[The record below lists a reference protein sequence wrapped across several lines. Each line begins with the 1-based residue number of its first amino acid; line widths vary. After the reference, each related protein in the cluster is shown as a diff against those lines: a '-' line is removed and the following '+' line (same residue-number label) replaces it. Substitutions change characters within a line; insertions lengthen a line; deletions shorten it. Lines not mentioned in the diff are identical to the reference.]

1 MRFILAKNL
10 SKFIFRLSIFNFLTK
25 NNYPFYSYLFLRMK
39 TLFTKNAKFK
49 VQSTKT
55 FLFFSLFYSL
65 FSFSQEIEKD
75 STKITK
81 LKEVVLS
88 SVRAKDK
95 NPITFTNIS
104 KEEIAKRNLG
114 QDIPVLLNYQPSV
127 VTTTDAGNGIGYTYM
142 RVRGSDGS
150 RINVTLNGVPFNDS
164 ESHGTFFVNLP
175 DFASSIESAQL
186 QRGVGTSTNGAGAF
200 GASLNMETKSYQ
212 EKSHAEI
219 ANSVGSFG
227 TRKHTLSFGTGLHN
241 NFEIN
246 GRLSQIASDG
256 YIDRASTNMF
266 GYFLNANY
274 VKENTLIKF
283 IAFGGK
289 EKTYQSWYGLEDEE
303 KLENDRTYNIAGI
316 YYDENGNVQFY
327 DNETDNYWQN
337 HFQLHWSEKWNSKW
351 NSNVSLHYTLGKGF
365 FEQYKEDETLA
376 EYNLPDFNGNSV
388 SDLVR
393 RRWLDNDFFGATF
406 TLNYDSQKTDF
417 QIGGAANRY
426 LGKHY
431 GEVIKTQFYIP
442 NANRYYDNFGNKDD
456 VNVYSKVS
464 HEIIDK
470 LSVFADLQYRMVFYK
485 ADSFRFDDVN
495 DTFRFFNPKVGLNY
509 QLNSTNMFYGYF
521 GIANKEPRR
530 DDYENE
536 NSKPKSERL
545 NDFELGWKYNTKNIK
560 INTNAFYMDY
570 KNQLVLT
577 GALNDVG
584 APVFTN
590 SGKSFRYGIEIDA
603 QIKVIDKL
611 YFQPNVTVSQNKNK
625 DFYFQRDGELQN
637 LGDTNIAFSPNL
649 IAGGNIAFL
658 PLKGLQISLLS
669 KYVGKQYMGNI
680 DSEKSVLE
688 AYFINDLNVNY
699 EWKINKGIKSIVFS
713 GLINN
718 IFNVEYES
726 NGYFYTYDDDFS
738 NPPAI
743 TTVEG
748 AGFYPQAG
756 TNFLVG
762 MTVKF

>member
-1 MRFILAKNL
+1 MKILFHKKEKYL
-10 SKFIFRLSIFNFLTK
+10 SKATNQKAKVSLSLLT
-25 NNYPFYSYLFLRMK
+25 
-39 TLFTKNAKFK
+39 
-49 VQSTKT
+49 
-55 FLFFSLFYSL
+55 FFFFL
-65 FSFSQEIEKD
+65 FSFSQETEKD
-75 STKITK
+75 STKITQ
-81 LKEVVLS
+81 LNEVVLS
-88 SVRAKDK
+88 SVRAKEK
-95 NPITFTNIS
+95 SPITFTNIS

-114 QDIPVLLNYQPSV
+114 QDIPILLNYQPSV
-127 VTTTDAGNGIGYTYM
+127 VTTTDAGNGVGYTYM

-175 DFASSIESAQL
+175 DFASSIQSAQL

-212 EKSHAEI
+212 EKAHAEI

-227 TRKHTLSFGTGLHN
+227 TRKHTLSFGSGLHN

-266 GYFLNANY
+266 GYFFNANY
-274 VKENTLIKF
+274 VKENTIIKL

-289 EKTYQSWYGLEDEE
+289 EKTYQAWYGLEDEE
-303 KLENDRTYNIAGI
+303 MLANNPTYNIAGM

-351 NSNVSLHYTLGKGF
+351 SSNVSLHYTAGKGF
-365 FEQYKEDETLA
+365 FEQYKEDEDVTA
-376 EYNLPDFNGNSV
+376 YNLPDFNGNV
-388 SDLVR
+388 ISDLVR

-406 TLNYDSQKTDF
+406 FLNYNSQKTDF
-417 QIGGAANRY
+417 QIGGAVNRY

-431 GEVIKTQFYIP
+431 GEVIKTQYYTP

-456 VNVYSKVS
+456 VNVYSKIS
-464 HEIIDK
+464 QEIIDK
-470 LSVFADLQYRMVFYK
+470 VNVFADLQYRMVFYQ
-485 ADSFRFDDVN
+485 ADSFKFNDVN

-509 QLNSTNMFYGYF
+509 QLNANNMFYGYF

-530 DDYENE
+530 DDYENNE
-536 NSKPKSERL
+536 NKPKPERL
-545 NDFELGWKYNTKNIK
+545 NDYELGWKYVSKKIK
-560 INTNAFYMDY
+560 VNTNLFYMNY

-590 SGKSFRYGIEIDA
+590 SGKSYRYGIEIDA
-603 QIKVIDKL
+603 QIQIVEGL
-611 YFQPNVTVSQNKNK
+611 FFQPNVTLSQNKNQE
-625 DFYFQRDGELQN
+625 FYFQRDGELQN
-637 LGDTNIAFSPNL
+637 LGDTNIAFSPNV
-649 IAGGNIAFL
+649 IAGGNITYL
-658 PLKGLQISLLS
+658 PVKGLQISLLS

-680 DSEKSVLE
+680 DAEKSILE

-699 EWKINKGIKSIVFS
+699 EWKINKGIQSIVFS

-718 IFNVEYES
+718 IFDVKYIS

-743 TTVEG
+743 TTIEG
-748 AGFYPQAG
+748 AGYYPQAG
-756 TNFLVG
+756 INFLAG

>member
-1 MRFILAKNL
+1 
-10 SKFIFRLSIFNFLTK
+10 
-25 NNYPFYSYLFLRMK
+25 MK

-55 FLFFSLFYSL
+55 FLFFSFLYSL

-470 LSVFADLQYRMVFYK
+470 LSVFADLQYRMVFYN

-495 DTFRFFNPKVGLNY
+495 DAFRFFNPKVGLNY

-699 EWKINKGIKSIVFS
+699 EWKINKGIKAIVFS

-738 NPPAI
+738 NPSAI
-743 TTVEG
+743 ITVEG

>member
-1 MRFILAKNL
+1 MACSSLSFYVKKRFLRT
-10 SKFIFRLSIFNFLTK
+10 FIFFFL
-25 NNYPFYSYLFLRMK
+25 FSF
-39 TLFTKNAKFK
+39 
-49 VQSTKT
+49 
-55 FLFFSLFYSL
+55 FFSLA
-65 FSFSQEIEKD
+65 SFSQETEKD
-75 STKITK
+75 STKITQ
-81 LKEVVLS
+81 LNEVVLS
-88 SVRAKDK
+88 SVRAKEK
-95 NPITFTNIS
+95 SPITFTNIS

-127 VTTTDAGNGIGYTYM
+127 VTTTDAGNGVGYTYM

-175 DFASSIESAQL
+175 DFASSIQSAQL

-212 EKSHAEI
+212 EKAHAEI
-219 ANSVGSFG
+219 SNSVGSFG
-227 TRKHTLSFGTGLHN
+227 TRKHTLSFGSGLHN

-256 YIDRASTNMF
+256 YIDRASTKMF
-266 GYFLNANY
+266 GYFFNANY
-274 VKENTLIKF
+274 VKENTIIKL

-289 EKTYQSWYGLEDEE
+289 EKTYQAWYGLEDEE
-303 KLENDRTYNIAGI
+303 MLANNPTYNIAGM

-351 NSNVSLHYTLGKGF
+351 SSNVSLHYTAGKGF
-365 FEQYKEDETLA
+365 FEQYKEDEDLTA
-376 EYNLPDFNGNSV
+376 YNLPDFNGNTI

-393 RRWLDNDFFGATF
+393 RRWLDNDFFGTTF
-406 TLNYDSQKTDF
+406 FLNYNSQKTDF

-431 GEVIKTQFYIP
+431 GEVIKTQYYTP
-442 NANRYYDNFGNKDD
+442 NSNRYYDNFGNKDD
-456 VNVYSKVS
+456 VNVYSKIS

-470 LSVFADLQYRMVFYK
+470 VNVFADLQYRMVFYQ
-485 ADSFRFDDVN
+485 ADSFKFNDVN

-509 QLNSTNMFYGYF
+509 QFNANNMFYGYF

-530 DDYENE
+530 DDYENNE
-536 NSKPKSERL
+536 NKPKSERL
-545 NDFELGWKYNTKNIK
+545 NDYELGWKYASKKIK
-560 INTNAFYMDY
+560 VNTNFFYMKY

-590 SGKSFRYGIEIDA
+590 SGKSYRYGIAIDA
-603 QIKVIDKL
+603 QIQVVEGL
-611 YFQPNVTVSQNKNK
+611 FFQPNVTLSQNKNQ
-625 DFYFQRDGELQN
+625 DFYFQRDGELKN
-637 LGDTNIAFSPNL
+637 LGDTNIAYSPNV
-649 IAGGNIAFL
+649 IAGGNITYL

-680 DSEKSVLE
+680 DAEKSELE

-699 EWKINKGIKSIVFS
+699 EWKINKGIQSIVFS
-713 GLINN
+713 GLVNN
-718 IFNVEYES
+718 IFDVKYIS

-743 TTVEG
+743 TTIEG
-748 AGFYPQAG
+748 AGYYPQAG
-756 TNFLVG
+756 INFLAG